1 MLVSRVKE
9 EVENMIRFSNLEYS
23 HTDTFYNDESIVK
36 LVADFNEKEMIQA
49 GLEVNDSYM
58 LVIEVLFLDGKV
70 HRPIIWNLEDNE
82 FIDTNDDEVYL
93 IFEYLK
99 NKLNKHLTIIK

>member
-1 MLVSRVKE
+1 
-9 EVENMIRFSNLEYS
+9 MIRFSNLEYS
-23 HTDTFYNDESIVK
+23 HTDTFDSDESVVK
-36 LVADFNEKEMIQA
+36 LVADFNEKEMAQA

-58 LVIEVLFLDGKV
+58 LVIEVLFLEGKV
-70 HRPIIWNLEDNE
+70 HRPTIWNLEDNE

-99 NKLNKHLTIIK
+99 NNFKKHLTIDK